1 MATAPLPDV
10 VRSAVIPGRQALSD
24 THGELYF
31 VRYDAR
37 NRLITGGNML
47 IPVQRSDRLRRYV
60 GERLKRLWPVIGD
73 VQFDYVWNGYV
84 GMTDDFLP
92 RFHRLG
98 PDAWGWAGCNGRA
111 VGRSEEHTSELQSL
125 LRLSYAVCCLKK

>member
-1 MATAPLPDV
+1 
-10 VRSAVIPGRQALSD
+10 
-24 THGELYF
+24 
-31 VRYDAR
+31 
-37 NRLITGGNML
+37 ML
-47 IPVQRSDRLRRYV
+47 IPVQRSDRWRRYV

-111 VGRSEEHTSELQSL
+111 VGMSVSLGHGFAKAATGVPARVRSEESRVGRECVSTGRSRWLTSHE
-125 LRLSYAVCCLKK
+125 KKSQQVHN